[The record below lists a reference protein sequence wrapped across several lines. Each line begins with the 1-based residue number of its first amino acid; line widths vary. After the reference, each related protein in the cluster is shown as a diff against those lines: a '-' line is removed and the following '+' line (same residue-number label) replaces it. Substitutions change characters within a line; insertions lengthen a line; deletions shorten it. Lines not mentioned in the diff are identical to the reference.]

1 MAYRRPDTDKARL
14 NFEKSIWEQREAETV
29 KNAFNAEIENGI
41 SVLIPF
47 IDEYAAEL
55 RKREGQTDP
64 ETITLLT
71 TYCQLETLYLQLI
84 KERKNTKTR
93 QTTRRR

>member
-1 MAYRRPDTDKARL
+1 MAYRRPDTDKTRL

-29 KNAFNAEIENGI
+29 KNAFNAEVENGI
-41 SVLIPF
+41 SVLIPY
-47 IDEYAAEL
+47 IDVYAAEL

-64 ETITLLT
+64 ETT
-71 TYCQLETLYLQLI
+71 TILNTFCQLGTLYLQLI
-84 KERKNTKTR
+84 RERKNTKTR